1 MAGGYNQTVHPVPTL
16 LITGADRAAK
26 TVFLRALLAIRPARE
41 RWAVLDNDD
50 NPLAEDSMAHD
61 LSIASVSGCA
71 CCTGQVSLQ
80 TGIVRLLR
88 ESRPQC
94 LVIIVAAAA
103 EPAALTRALQ
113 QEHLAPAL
121 RLVRNQC
128 IATASLQDAGESA
141 RGLWLRQMQAADDI
155 VAVDDGAAAALNGPA
170 VRVIGTA
177 EAIALALAGMARTTR
192 G

>member
-1 MAGGYNQTVHPVPTL
+1 MHPVPTL

-26 TVFLRALLAIRPARE
+26 TVFLRALLGIRPARE

-88 ESRPQC
+88 ESRPQR
-94 LVIIVAAAA
+94 LVIIAAAAA
-103 EPAALTRALQ
+103 EPAALTQTLQ
-113 QEHLAPAL
+113 QEHLMPAL

-128 IATASLQDAGESA
+128 IAAATLQSAGESA
-141 RGLWLRQMQAADDI
+141 RELWLRQMQAAEDI
-155 VAVDDGAAAALNGPA
+155 VAVDDDTTAALSGLA
-170 VRVIGTA
+170 LRVIGIA
-177 EAIALALAGMARTTR
+177 EAIALALAGMARTVR
-192 G
+192 R

>member
-1 MAGGYNQTVHPVPTL
+1 MRLKMLPRRKMRVYWKKKAQ
-16 LITGADRAAK
+16 AKKAAK
-26 TVFLRALLAIRPARE
+26 PHLRHCSPATALP
-41 RWAVLDNDD
+41 
-50 NPLAEDSMAHD
+50 S
-61 LSIASVSGCA
+61 S
-71 CCTGQVSLQ
+71 
-80 TGIVRLLR
+80 
-88 ESRPQC
+88 
-94 LVIIVAAAA
+94 AA